1 MGNHSQFNTTSM
13 RHVVS
18 VAYPYGK
25 RVWAAP
31 MYALGATA
39 EENVLRKHVQNS
51 NKMTTLTTTQSKLT
65 PICEHCYQPYPT
77 IDAHKH
83 KDGKCNEIC
92 VTCGCP
98 VHPNLPCEE
107 VMAFHN
113 NVDEEYF
120 DLLRLILEEGRWKKN
135 RTGIDTMGVFG
146 AQAKFTVDL
155 DAFPIL
161 TTKKVWFKGIVHE
174 LLWFIRGD
182 TNIKYLVDNDV
193 HIWDEWAYELYKKRM
208 ADYAKQA
215 PLHSL
220 SAFIES
226 IKTSD
231 KYAKSFGDLGM
242 GTYGGMWRNFP
253 CIVMDKIDYDYVP
266 EDNVDQIQKVLDK
279 LKSNPD
285 DRRMIVS
292 AWHPYW
298 VDHCA
303 LPPCHC
309 LFHFNTEEL
318 TFQERLEIVRRRNPG
333 VSTFDGM
340 GGVGSLDVVA
350 KEEGW
355 LDSRDIPKRRLNL
368 LLYQRSCDVF
378 LGVPFNI
385 TSYCL
390 LLAMVAHV
398 VGMEPG
404 VFTHTYGDLH
414 IYRNHMEQV
423 DLQMGRTPKLLPKL
437 VLNPDVTDLF
447 AFKYEDIKLIGYEPH
462 PAIKAEVA
470 V

>member
-1 MGNHSQFNTTSM
+1 
-13 RHVVS
+13 
-18 VAYPYGK
+18 
-25 RVWAAP
+25 
-31 MYALGATA
+31 
-39 EENVLRKHVQNS
+39 
-51 NKMTTLTTTQSKLT
+51 
-65 PICEHCYQPYPT
+65 
-77 IDAHKH
+77 
-83 KDGKCNEIC
+83 
-92 VTCGCP
+92 
-98 VHPNLPCEE
+98 
-107 VMAFHN
+107 MAFHN
-113 NVDEEYF
+113 QVDDEYF
-120 DLLRLILEEGRWKKN
+120 DLLKLILEEGKWTEN
-135 RTGIDTMGVFG
+135 RTGIDTLGVFG
-146 AQAKFTVDL
+146 AQAKFQVDL

-174 LLWFIRGD
+174 LLWFLRGE

-193 HIWDEWAYELYKKRM
+193 HIWDEWAYKRFC
-208 ADYAKQA
+208 ADNIRRDMWSGHPIWGHITNALVSQDQYIQNIKEYPEFAKQ
-215 PLHSL
+215 
-220 SAFIES
+220 
-226 IKTSD
+226 
-231 KYAKSFGDLGM
+231 FGDLGM

-253 CIVMDKIDYDYVP
+253 CIDPNKIDYDYVP

-279 LKSNPD
+279 LKSNPT

-309 LFHFNTEEL
+309 LFHFNTQLLTREERWNL
-318 TFQERLEIVRRRNPG
+318 ISKYNWCEEKGCHKDQFRKDETGLDEAMDRIGVPRR
-333 VSTFDGM
+333 T
-340 GGVGSLDVVA
+340 
-350 KEEGW
+350 
-355 LDSRDIPKRRLNL
+355 LNL

-398 VGMEPG
+398 TGMETG

-414 IYRNHMEQV
+414 IYRNHMQQV
-423 DLQMGRTPKLLPKL
+423 DLQMGRLPKLLPKL
-437 VLNPDVTDLF
+437 SLNPKVTNLF
-447 AFKYEDIKLIGYEPH
+447 DFKFEDIKLIGYEPH

>member
-1 MGNHSQFNTTSM
+1 M
-13 RHVVS
+13 
-18 VAYPYGK
+18 
-25 RVWAAP
+25 
-31 MYALGATA
+31 
-39 EENVLRKHVQNS
+39 
-51 NKMTTLTTTQSKLT
+51 LTTTRSNLT
-65 PICEHCYQPYPT
+65 PVCEHCYQPYPT

-92 VTCGCP
+92 VNCGTP
-98 VHPNLPCEE
+98 VHPNVPCSE
-107 VMAFHN
+107 VMVGYN
-113 NVDEEYF
+113 QVDDEYF
-120 DLLRLILEEGRWKKN
+120 DLLRLILEEGTWSPN
-135 RTGIDTMGVFG
+135 RTGIDTLGVFG
-146 AQAKFTVDL
+146 AQAKFQVDL

-174 LLWFIRGD
+174 LLWFLRGD

-193 HIWDEWAYELYKKRM
+193 HIWDEWAYQKYKKAM
-208 ADYAKQA
+208 TLPPSDVNSQYGVGYTQEQ
-215 PLHSL
+215 
-220 SAFIES
+220 FIELIRDEPKDS
-226 IKTSD
+226 PFVK
-231 KYAKSFGDLGM
+231 AHGDLGM

-253 CIVMDKIDYDYVP
+253 CIDPNKIDYDYVP

-279 LKSNPD
+279 LKFSPT

-309 LFHFNTEEL
+309 LFHFNTQEL
-318 TFQERLEIVRRRNPG
+318 TKDERREIFRVRHPEVVPAND
-333 VSTFDGM
+333 VEEQDWFDQ
-340 GGVGSLDVVA
+340 LN
-350 KEEGW
+350 
-355 LDSRDIPKRRLNL
+355 IPKRRLNL

-398 VGMEPG
+398 AKMEPG

-414 IYRNHMEQV
+414 IYRNHMTQV

-437 VLNPDVTDLF
+437 RLNPDITNLF
-447 AFKYEDIKLIGYEPH
+447 DFKFEDIKLIGYEPH

>member
-1 MGNHSQFNTTSM
+1 
-13 RHVVS
+13 
-18 VAYPYGK
+18 
-25 RVWAAP
+25 
-31 MYALGATA
+31 MYARGVIWA
-39 EENVLRKHVQNS
+39 ENALIKHVQNS
-51 NKMTTLTTTQSKLT
+51 NQMITLTTTQSKLT
-65 PICEHCYQPYPT
+65 KVCEHCFQPYPN
-77 IDAHKH
+77 IDAPKH

-92 VTCGCP
+92 VNCGTP
-98 VHPNLPCEE
+98 IHPGVPCSE

-113 NVDEEYF
+113 QVDEEYF
-120 DLLRLILEEGRWKKN
+120 DLLRLILEEGTWSPN
-135 RTGIDTMGVFG
+135 RTGIDTLGVFG
-146 AQAKFTVDL
+146 AQAKFDVSL

-174 LLWFIRGD
+174 LLWFLRGD

-193 HIWDEWAYELYKKRM
+193 HIWDEWAYKRFLTAYPDGSVSM
-208 ADYAKQA
+208 ETFINNIKDDDLFAK
-215 PLHSL
+215 
-220 SAFIES
+220 
-226 IKTSD
+226 D
-231 KYAKSFGDLGM
+231 WGDLGM

-253 CIVMDKIDYDYVP
+253 CIDPNKIDYDYVP

-279 LKSNPD
+279 LKNSPT

-309 LFHFNTEEL
+309 LFHFNTQEL
-318 TFQERLEIVRRRNPG
+318 TRLDRIEIQKRTRPDITRVLKD
-333 VSTFDGM
+333 S
-340 GGVGSLDVVA
+340 DVTDQ
-350 KEEGW
+350 W
-355 LDSRDIPKRRLNL
+355 LDDIDIPRRRLNL

-390 LLAMVAHV
+390 LLAMVAHA
-398 VGMEPG
+398 VGMETG

-414 IYRNHMEQV
+414 IYRNHMQQV
-423 DLQMGRTPKLLPKL
+423 DLQMGRVPKLLPKL
-437 VLNPDVTDLF
+437 WLNPDVKNLF
-447 AFKYEDIKLIGYEPH
+447 DFKFEDIKLIGYEPH